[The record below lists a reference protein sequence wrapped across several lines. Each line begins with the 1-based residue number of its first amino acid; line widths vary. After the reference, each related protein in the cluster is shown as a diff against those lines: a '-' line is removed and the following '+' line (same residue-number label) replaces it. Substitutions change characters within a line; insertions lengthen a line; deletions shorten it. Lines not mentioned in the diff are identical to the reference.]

1 MSEYISG
8 QVCAQPSPSS
18 ETLTIEIADYPVLP
32 VRSRR
37 RRATIV
43 DCLDSYEEVARYQ
56 ARHLTEAQ
64 AEATWDAV
72 WQLRLDVIA
81 ALERCEAGERAAR
94 WVRDE

>member
-1 MSEYISG
+1 MTDPLASAKALKLAGSNG
-8 QVCAQPSPSS
+8 NGH
-18 ETLTIEIADYPVLP
+18 
-32 VRSRR
+32 
-37 RRATIV
+37 
-43 DCLDSYEEVARYQ
+43 EEVARYR

-64 AEATWDAV
+64 AEATWSAV

>member
-1 MSEYISG
+1 MSNHQAPQA
-8 QVCAQPSPSS
+8 QVRPEVETSP
-18 ETLTIEIADYPVLP
+18 IEISDYPVLP

-43 DCLDSYEEVARYQ
+43 DCLDSYEEVARYR

-64 AEATWDAV
+64 AEATWSAV